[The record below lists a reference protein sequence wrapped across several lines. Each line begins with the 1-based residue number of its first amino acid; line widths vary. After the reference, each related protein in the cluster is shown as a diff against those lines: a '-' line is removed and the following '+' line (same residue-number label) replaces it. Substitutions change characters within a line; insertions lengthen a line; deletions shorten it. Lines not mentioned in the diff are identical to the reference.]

1 MGSSGVVSNLPG
13 ILAQIEALVYWR
25 KGAVRQRALTREAA
39 IFPNTGH
46 GCILPINLQQS
57 RQ

>member
-13 ILAQIEALVYWR
+13 ILAQIEALVYRR
-25 KGAVRQRALTREAA
+25 KGAPRPRALSGRIA